1 MTVNFFM
8 FKHVNVII
16 CIYKKK
22 VTAIISHSCSY
33 YLFDLY
39 SRDSRCFSVSNGTS
53 VLFKLSCLQQ
63 VENYIEVIRLEY
75 QGRNRQYFQLQ
86 FLETEVENLN

>member
-1 MTVNFFM
+1 MY
-8 FKHVNVII
+8 I
-16 CIYKKK
+16 KK
-22 VTAIISHSCSY
+22 VTAIISHSCSN

-39 SRDSRCFSVSNGTS
+39 SRDSQCFSVSNGTS

-63 VENYIEVIRLEY
+63 VQNYIEVIRLEY

-86 FLETEVENLN
+86 FLQIEVENLD